1 MKKLSVL
8 IILILSCC
16 ISCATMSQTT
26 DDYVAGVEI
35 VKENAVKIA
44 MVSEFKTCFIRS
56 CLGSHINQ
64 LSSEMVKTLD
74 EIDQLMA
81 GIEDC
86 NLMTDCQKG
95 QILGLWTRLVTL
107 GVLEIVEKINPG
119 VLVGLL

>member
-8 IILILSCC
+8 IILIISCC
-16 ISCATMSQTT
+16 IGCATMSQTT

-35 VKENAVKIA
+35 AKENAVKIA

-56 CLGSHINQ
+56 CLGSYINQ

-74 EIDQLMA
+74 EIDQLME
-81 GIEDC
+81 GIEDYS
-86 NLMTDCQKG
+86 LMTDCQKG
-95 QILGLWTRLVTL
+95 QILGLWARLVTL
-107 GVLEIVEKINPG
+107 GVLGIVEKINPG